1 MRGKFTVSEM
11 ILISLI
17 AAISIVTKP
26 YLKALAAP
34 LPIAGV
40 VMGAF
45 YMMWVVFIALLI
57 NKRFSATLFSILQAV
72 LALALGVAGKWGL
85 WVFVG
90 YTIPGLAVDFIFMSR
105 TSKLVKSILSGAAA
119 NFIGSLIAMLIFTPN
134 IDYKILLLAP
144 SIFSGAIGGFLA
156 LSLHKF
162 IDRIGYYK
170 EKEYGE

>member
-40 VMGAF
+40 VMGAI

-57 NKRFSATLFSILQAV
+57 NKKYSATLFSLLQAI

-85 WVFVG
+85 WVFIG
-90 YTIPGLAVDFIFMSR
+90 YTLPGLVVDFIFMSK
-105 TSKLVKSILSGAAA
+105 TSKLIKAISSGAAA
-119 NFIGSLIAMLIFTPN
+119 NFIGSFIAMLLFTPN
-134 IDYKILLLAP
+134 INNKLVLLAP
-144 SIFSGAIGGFLA
+144 SLFSGAIGGFLA
-156 LSLHKF
+156 LSLYKF
-162 IDRIGYYK
+162 MTKIGYYK
-170 EKEYGE
+170 SNEYGE

>member
-105 TSKLVKSILSGAAA
+105 TSKLVKSILSGAVA
-119 NFIGSLIAMLIFTPN
+119 NFIGSLISMLIFTPN
-134 IDYKILLLAP
+134 IGNKILLLAP

-170 EKEYGE
+170 AKEYGE